1 MDLLRNII
9 TAIWCA
15 IVIGTNVFGLMLLAR
30 VLGPDMLQAP
40 GVLLPVIKM
49 GLLAVLG
56 LLALV
61 STKFLWAILAVATL
75 ALLLGVTYDL
85 FVERIW
91 RPSSM
96 MSALFV
102 IIPTYLLARWNTAA
116 RKSDFNPVKEF

>member
-30 VLGPDMLQAP
+30 LLGPDMLQAP
-40 GVLLPVIKM
+40 GVLLPAVKM
-49 GLLAVLG
+49 GLLAGFG

-96 MSALFV
+96 MSGLFV

-116 RKSDFNPVKEF
+116 RKTDFNPVKEF

>member
-30 VLGPDMLQAP
+30 LLGPDMLQAP
-40 GVLLPVIKM
+40 GVFLPVIKM
-49 GLLAVLG
+49 GLLAGLG

-61 STKFLWAILAVATL
+61 STKFLWAIVAVATL

-85 FVERIW
+85 FVQRIW

-96 MSALFV
+96 MSGLFV

>member
-1 MDLLRNII
+1 MELLRNII

-30 VLGPDMLQAP
+30 VLGLDMLQAP
-40 GVLLPVIKM
+40 GVLLPAAKM
-49 GLLAVLG
+49 GLLAGLG

-61 STKFLWAILAVATL
+61 STKFLWAILVVATL

-96 MSALFV
+96 MSGLFV